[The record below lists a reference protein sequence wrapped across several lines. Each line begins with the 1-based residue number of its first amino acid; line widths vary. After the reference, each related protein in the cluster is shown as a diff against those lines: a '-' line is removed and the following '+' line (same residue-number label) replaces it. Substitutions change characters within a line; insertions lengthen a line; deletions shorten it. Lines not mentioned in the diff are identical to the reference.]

1 MTNEQLDQYGWL
13 IIRFT
18 KNKQPH
24 IAACLIDAIIQ
35 CSTQIEYQKQL
46 DEYESLTEKYNDP
59 GT

>member
-35 CSTQIEYQKQL
+35 CSTQIEYQIKLSQKNKL
-46 DEYESLTEKYNDP
+46 
-59 GT
+59 